1 MTTFTK
7 DPNAVL
13 DYAVDW
19 SKWLAGD
26 QISDSSWSV
35 SDPALEIS
43 DQANTAT
50 QATVWLSGGAVGTS
64 YTVTNKITTQAG
76 RIDERS
82 FIVQVQDR

>member
-13 DYAVDW
+13 DYAIDW

-26 QISDSSWSV
+26 QISESAWSV
-35 SDPALEIS
+35 SDPALEVS
-43 DQANTAT
+43 DETNTAT

>member
-1 MTTFTK
+1 MMTFTK

-13 DYAVDW
+13 DYAIDW
-19 SKWLAGD
+19 SKLLAED
-26 QISDSSWSV
+26 QIAESRWSV
-35 SDPALEIS
+35 SDPALEATDDTS
-43 DQANTAT
+43 TAT
-50 QATVWLSGGAVGTS
+50 QATVWLSGGAVGQS

>member
-7 DPNAVL
+7 DPNAVH
-13 DYAVDW
+13 DYAIDW
-19 SKWLAGD
+19 STWLAGD
-26 QISDSSWSV
+26 QISESGWSV
-35 SDPALEIS
+35 SDPALEVS
-43 DQANTAT
+43 DETNTAT
-50 QATVWLSGGAVGTS
+50 QATVWLSGGALGTS

>member
-13 DYAVDW
+13 DYAIDW

-26 QISDSSWSV
+26 QIAESQWTV
-35 SDPALEIS
+35 SGADLEAS
-43 DQANTAT
+43 EQTNTAT
-50 QATVWLSGGAVGTS
+50 QATVWLSGGAVGQTC
-64 YTVTNKITTQAG
+64 TVKNKITTQAG